1 MENYLNKVLDN
12 RYEIDEVIGTG
23 GMAVV
28 YRARDRKLNRLVA
41 VKVLKEE
48 LRSDEDLRR
57 RFHAES
63 EAMARLNHNNII
75 KVFDVSS
82 SSQNEYFVMEIVDG
96 ITLKQYINQREV
108 LSIKEALHF
117 TLQILKAL
125 EHAHLK
131 KIVHRDIKPQNIM
144 ILRDGTVKVMDFGI
158 ARVMEAKDIT
168 QTKGAAFGTVH
179 YIAPEQARGENIDGR
194 ADIYSVGVMLYE
206 MLTGRLPFTGDS
218 PLAVAMQHIN
228 SVPEPPGK
236 VNPNIPES
244 LEIITLKAMCGDLN
258 TRYHDAGEMID
269 EIEGFRKDPVG
280 FVPKGNYVHST
291 NGDTIKFE
299 PYSVSSAA
307 NLAAAE
313 KAHSRKR
320 EKTEK
325 ISGER
330 KKINFFP
337 IVATL
342 AALML
347 LAAVAITLWIT
358 ILSPEAGSDDVPVPF
373 LVGRT
378 YDSVV
383 NDETLNFDFV
393 IDGEEYSAAHDAGVI
408 IRQDKV
414 GGSTAKEGS
423 TIKLTLS
430 LGPRTAEMPDY
441 HNWLYTTANS
451 DLKALMD
458 KSVTIQFEFISSSSV
473 EKYYIVSTTPIAGD
487 TIVEGSTVIFQISS
501 GNDLETVEVPYLI
514 GRNLDDARNMLYAA
528 GLNIGD
534 IEYSV
539 SEDHDVGT
547 VISQSSPA
555 NNFVPKGT
563 SVNLVVCIEATTAE
577 TTSGNDY
584 YAQGQWTYDPDITTT
599 GYITVELPTSSYY
612 PDRFY
617 FEVYADGVRVF
628 AETMEKG
635 EKAVTLEV
643 AGYGVKLIEVYID
656 SVFWTSQYVKVN

>member
-48 LRSDEDLRR
+48 LRTDEDLRR

-108 LSIKEALHF
+108 LSIKESLHF
-117 TLQILKAL
+117 TLQILRAL

-158 ARVMEAKDIT
+158 ARVMENQDVT

-206 MLTGRLPFTGDS
+206 MLTGQLPFTGDS
-218 PLAVAMQHIN
+218 PIAIAMQHIN
-228 SVPEPPGK
+228 SVAVPPGK
-236 VNPNIPES
+236 LNPNIPES
-244 LEIITLKAMCGDLN
+244 LEIITLKAMCGDLS
-258 TRYHDAGEMID
+258 TRYHSAGEMID
-269 EIEGFRKDPVG
+269 EIEGFRKDPEG
-280 FVPKGNYVHST
+280 FVPKGDYVHGT

-299 PYSVSSAA
+299 PYSAT
-307 NLAAAE
+307 AAE
-313 KAHSRKR
+313 AAAHSRKK
-320 EKTEK
+320 EKAEK
-325 ISGER
+325 APGEK

-342 AALML
+342 VALML

-358 ILSPEAGSDDVPVPF
+358 ILSPEAGSDDIPVPP

-378 YDSVV
+378 YDSIV
-383 NDETLNFDFV
+383 NDDTLDFKF
-393 IDGEEYSAAHDAGVI
+393 IIKEEQYNAAYDAGVVI
-408 IRQDKV
+408 KQDKV
-414 GGSTAKEGS
+414 AGSTAKEGS
-423 TIKLTLS
+423 TIELT
-430 LGPRTAEMPDY
+430 P
-441 HNWLYTTANS
+441 H
-451 DLKALMD
+451 
-458 KSVTIQFEFISSSSV
+458 SS
-473 EKYYIVSTTPIAGD
+473 
-487 TIVEGSTVIFQISS
+487 
-501 GNDLETVEVPYLI
+501 
-514 GRNLDDARNMLYAA
+514 
-528 GLNIGD
+528 
-534 IEYSV
+534 
-539 SEDHDVGT
+539 
-547 VISQSSPA
+547 
-555 NNFVPKGT
+555 
-563 SVNLVVCIEATTAE
+563 
-577 TTSGNDY
+577 
-584 YAQGQWTYDPDITTT
+584 YAQ
-599 GYITVELPTSSYY
+599 LPQLALHRGKQR
-612 PDRFY
+612 P
-617 FEVYADGVRVF
+617 
-628 AETMEKG
+628 
-635 EKAVTLEV
+635 
-643 AGYGVKLIEVYID
+643 
-656 SVFWTSQYVKVN
+656 

>member
-28 YRARDRKLNRLVA
+28 YRAKDRKLNRLVA
-41 VKVLKEE
+41 VKVLKDE
-48 LRSDEDLRR
+48 LRTDEDLRR

-82 SSQNEYFVMEIVDG
+82 TSENEYFVMEIVDG

-108 LSIKEALHF
+108 LSIKESLHF

-125 EHAHLK
+125 EHAHHK

-206 MLTGRLPFTGDS
+206 MLTGKLPFTGDS

-236 VNPNIPES
+236 INPNIPES

-258 TRYHDAGEMID
+258 TRYHNAGEMID
-269 EIEGFRKDPVG
+269 EIEGFKKDPEH
-280 FVPKGNYVHST
+280 FVPKGNYVHGSE
-291 NGDTIKFE
+291 GDTIKFE
-299 PYSVSSAA
+299 PYSV
-307 NLAAAE
+307 AAASTSQE
-313 KAHSRKR
+313 KNHGRK
-320 EKTEK
+320 EKPEK
-325 ISGER
+325 VHGE
-330 KKINFFP
+330 KKKVSFFP
-337 IVATL
+337 IVATM
-342 AALML
+342 AALMI
-347 LAAVAITLWIT
+347 LAGVAITLWIT
-358 ILSPEAGSDDVPVPF
+358 ILSPEAGSDDIPVPQF
-373 LVGRT
+373 VGRT
-378 YDSVV
+378 YESII
-383 NDETLNFDFV
+383 NDETLNFEFV
-393 IDGEEYSAAHDAGVI
+393 IKEEVYNAAYDAGVVVK
-408 IRQDKV
+408 QDKTV
-414 GGSTAKEGS
+414 GSTAKEGS
-423 TIKLTLS
+423 KIELTLS
-430 LGPRTAEMPDY
+430 LGPRTAVMPDY
-441 HNWLYTTANS
+441 HDWEYTKASN
-451 DLKALMD
+451 DLKTLMD
-458 KSVTIQFEFISSSSV
+458 KSVTVQFEFISSPSV
-473 EKYYIVSTTPIAGD
+473 EKYHIISTSPIAGD
-487 TIVEGSTVIFQISS
+487 TIIEGSTVIFQISS
-501 GNDLETVEVPYLI
+501 GNDLETVEVPPLE
-514 GRNLDDARNMLYAA
+514 GKKLDDARNMLYAA

-534 IEYSV
+534 IKETVSDEY
-539 SEDHDVGT
+539 DVGT
-547 VISQSSPA
+547 VIKQNTPA

-563 SVNLVVCIEATTAE
+563 AVDLEVCVEAPAAE
-577 TTSGNDY
+577 TTAPNNSGWQNN
-584 YAQGQWTYDPDITTT
+584 QWTYDPDVTTT
-599 GYITVELPTSSYY
+599 ALLTVELPTASYY

-635 EKAVTLEV
+635 EDAVTLEI
-643 AGYGVKLIEVYID
+643 AGYGVKKIEIYVD
-656 SVFWTSQYVKVN
+656 SVLWKSEYLKVS

>member
-28 YRARDRKLNRLVA
+28 YRAKDRKLNRLVA

-48 LRSDEDLRR
+48 LRTDEDLRR

-82 SSQNEYFVMEIVDG
+82 TSVNEYFVMEIVDG
-96 ITLKQYINQREV
+96 ITLKQYINQRKV

-117 TLQILKAL
+117 CLQILKAL
-125 EHAHLK
+125 EHAHHK

-206 MLTGRLPFTGDS
+206 MLTGKLPFTGDS
-218 PLAVAMQHIN
+218 PLAIAMQHIN

-236 VNPNIPES
+236 INPAIPES

-258 TRYHDAGEMID
+258 TRYHNASEMID
-269 EIEGFRKDPVG
+269 EIEAFKKDPEH
-280 FVPKGNYVHST
+280 FVPKGNYVHSDE
-291 NGDTIKFE
+291 GDTIKFE
-299 PYSVSSAA
+299 PYS
-307 NLAAAE
+307 AAAVNTEPTKSHGKKE
-313 KAHSRKR
+313 KAEKPTR
-320 EKTEK
+320 EK
-325 ISGER
+325 R
-330 KKINFFP
+330 KVSFFP
-337 IVATL
+337 IVATMV
-342 AALML
+342 ALML
-347 LAAVAITLWIT
+347 LAGVAITLWIT
-358 ILSPEAGSDDVPVPF
+358 ILSPEAGSDEVTVPP

-378 YDSVV
+378 YESII
-383 NDETLNFDFV
+383 NDDTLNFDF
-393 IDGEEYSAAHDAGVI
+393 IIKEEVYNAAYDAGVVVK
-408 IRQDKV
+408 QDKV
-414 GGSTAKEGS
+414 TGATVKEGS
-423 TIKLTLS
+423 KIELTLS
-430 LGPRTAEMPDY
+430 LGPRTAVMPDY
-441 HNWLYTTANS
+441 HNWQYTTASN
-451 DLKALMD
+451 DLKTLMD
-458 KSVTIQFEFISSSSV
+458 KSVTIQFEFISSSLV
-473 EKYYIVSTTPIAGD
+473 EKYNIISTSPIAGD

-501 GNDLETVEVPYLI
+501 GNDFETVEVPQLQ
-514 GRNLDDARNMLYAA
+514 GKKLDDARNMLYAA

-534 IEYSV
+534 IEEVV
-539 SEDHDVGT
+539 SEDYDIGT

-555 NNFVPKGT
+555 NYFVPKGT
-563 SVNLVVCIEATTAE
+563 YVNLTVCVEAPVAE
-577 TTSGNDY
+577 TTSPNNSGWQNN
-584 YAQGQWTYDPDITTT
+584 QWTYDPDVTTT
-599 GYITVELPTSSYY
+599 ALLTVELPTGAQF

-635 EKAVTLEV
+635 EDAVTLEI
-643 AGYGVKLIEVYID
+643 AGYGVKKIEVYVD
-656 SVFWTSQYVKVN
+656 SVIWKSEYLKVN